1 MKVGGVTI
9 LFTFD
14 IPIFVGAIG
23 MALWIESDVAKGEEL
38 RGRLRGDIWMIHWN
52 TCIKYIF
59 ILCRRWLKCIQYTI
73 ESPSPHDSHT
83 QFYRFT

>member
-38 RGRLRGDIWMIHWN
+38 RGRLRGDIWMIH
-52 TCIKYIF
+52 
-59 ILCRRWLKCIQYTI
+59 
-73 ESPSPHDSHT
+73 
-83 QFYRFT
+83 